1 VITSNTVDYF
11 HNLLRLVWQK
21 TLSTTTT
28 RTMPPKRAAN
38 ARAIQT
44 TKRCKEGYQRHNG
57 RWEARYRPQSRFE
70 LKPDKL
76 TTPAF
81 KGYRKGLY
89 KYEFLE

>member
-1 VITSNTVDYF
+1 
-11 HNLLRLVWQK
+11 
-21 TLSTTTT
+21 
-28 RTMPPKRAAN
+28 MPPKRAAN

-76 TTPAF
+76 TAPAF